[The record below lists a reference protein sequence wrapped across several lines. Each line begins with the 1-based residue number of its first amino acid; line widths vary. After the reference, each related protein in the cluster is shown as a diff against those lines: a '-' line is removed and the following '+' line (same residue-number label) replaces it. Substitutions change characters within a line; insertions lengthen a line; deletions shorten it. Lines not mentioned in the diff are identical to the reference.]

1 MVDGEAP
8 GWWVG
13 ADRCA
18 QCHAPAVTA
27 DLCAR
32 CTESLTWNQPACWRC
47 AEPTPEAANHPC
59 PNCLRKPP
67 PWHGAWCALRFEGRV
82 VEWIHALKYRADLVM
97 ARRLALLLAQ
107 HLQRAHAP
115 LPEWVIPMPLYPGR
129 MRQRGFNQ
137 AQALA
142 GPLAQ
147 QLHLRVQSGAVR
159 RVRDTADQTE
169 LSRHERRRNLRG
181 AFAANP
187 VPLAGR
193 HVAIVD
199 DVLTTGASCG
209 ALADSLRDAGA
220 QRIDVWC
227 IARTP

>member
-1 MVDGEAP
+1 MVDGWAP

-18 QCHAPAVTA
+18 QCHAPVAAA

-32 CTESLTWNQPACWRC
+32 CADALPWNQPACWRC
-47 AEPTPEAANHPC
+47 AEPTPEATSHPC
-59 PNCLRKPP
+59 PTCLRKPP
-67 PWHGAWCALRFEGRV
+67 PWHGAWCALRFEGPV
-82 VEWIHALKYRADLVM
+82 VDWIHALKYRADLAL
-97 ARRLALLLAQ
+97 ARRLGILMAR
-107 HLQRAHAP
+107 HLQRTHAP

-142 GPLAQ
+142 HPLAQ
-147 QLHLRVQSGAVR
+147 TLRLRLKTHAAR

-169 LSRHERRRNLRG
+169 LSRRERQRNLRG
-181 AFAANP
+181 AFEANTP
-187 VPLAGR
+187 ILAGR

-199 DVLTTGASCG
+199 DVLTTGASCA
-209 ALADSLRDAGA
+209 ALAAALRDAGA

-227 IARTP
+227 VARTP